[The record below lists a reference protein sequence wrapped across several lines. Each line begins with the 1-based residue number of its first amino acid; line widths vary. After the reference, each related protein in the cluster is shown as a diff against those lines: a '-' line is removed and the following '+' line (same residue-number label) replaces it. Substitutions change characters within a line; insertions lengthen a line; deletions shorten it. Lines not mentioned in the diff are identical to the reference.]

1 MSAPRKID
9 GRQAFAAL
17 VEVVDELGE
26 GQVADCIYADVDSE
40 GVAFPVCIVGHALT
54 RLGVDPGDLLRLDAF
69 SMDISGLAN
78 SGSDKDYL
86 GVELLPTAVSVLR
99 TAQEV
104 QDGDYATEDDYRD
117 KSWGNAVEEARRVYE
132 QFKAN
137 DEFEEEA

>member
-54 RLGVDPGDLLRLDAF
+54 RLGVDPGDLLRLDEL

-78 SGSDKDYL
+78 SGGDEKYL
-86 GVELLPTAVSVLR
+86 GVELLYTAERVLW
-99 TAQEV
+99 TAQIV
-104 QDGDYATEDDYRD
+104 QDGDYFGDFRRDD
-117 KSWGNAVEEARRVYE
+117 KTWGTAVEEARRVYE